1 MSLCFFFF
9 FKQKTAYEM
18 VMSDWSSDVCS
29 SDLRAAAPHARRPPL
44 PRSAAPPGPDR
55 RLARLDGGLR
65 RHAALRR
72 PRAAPAASRRAT
84 ERDLPRAP
92 GARARPTPARAVR
105 RVPRQ
110 RAPRRFRPL
119 DPLPRARVLSRPR
132 LPRRHGRAGADLIS
146 PRGARRGARRAPLG
160 GQAQLADRPR
170 RDGRGA
176 RRTVGADVLPRDP
189 LHPPAV
195 AQGRPLPHGRT
206 RRLEAPGPAGAHAG
220 RLRDG
225 VHRAA
230 DALGGARCAA
240 RGLHPDG
247 AGQGRRGV
255 DRGRQAHAQE
265 RRDPNRDDHGAPVRD
280 AARRRGRHRDGLRVA
295 GDRPPRDPV
304 HLQPRLP
311 RRAVRGLPLR
321 DRFHRHQLR
330 DRPALRLPRPARP
343 TMTIDA
349 ATGTS
354 LKPPTESSGLAG
366 PAPTLR
372 ARRTARLA
380 MAGFA
385 FVLLLG
391 AVAVAAPWLAPHDPT
406 RQSLRDRLAPPTL
419 EAPDGR
425 ARLLGTDH
433 LGRDVLSRVIYGA
446 RVSLVV
452 GLSAVVVGGALGA
465 TLGIAAGFRGGFAD
479 SVIMTLADAQLA
491 FPFILLAIGIIA
503 VLGPSFPTLIVGIGL
518 SGWVNYARVLRSQVL
533 VLRSREF
540 VDAILALGGAV
551 PRIVARH
558 ILPNVLSTLVVIATL
573 QLARAIVLEATLS
586 FLGLGIQPPTPSWGG
601 MIHEGREYLDTAW
614 WISTFPGLVL
624 MLTSIVVSRT
634 GDWLRDLLDP
644 TLRGE

>member
-1 MSLCFFFF
+1 
-9 FKQKTAYEM
+9 
-18 VMSDWSSDVCS
+18 
-29 SDLRAAAPHARRPPL
+29 
-44 PRSAAPPGPDR
+44 
-55 RLARLDGGLR
+55 
-65 RHAALRR
+65 
-72 PRAAPAASRRAT
+72 
-84 ERDLPRAP
+84 
-92 GARARPTPARAVR
+92 
-105 RVPRQ
+105 
-110 RAPRRFRPL
+110 
-119 DPLPRARVLSRPR
+119 
-132 LPRRHGRAGADLIS
+132 
-146 PRGARRGARRAPLG
+146 
-160 GQAQLADRPR
+160 
-170 RDGRGA
+170 
-176 RRTVGADVLPRDP
+176 
-189 LHPPAV
+189 
-195 AQGRPLPHGRT
+195 
-206 RRLEAPGPAGAHAG
+206 
-220 RLRDG
+220 
-225 VHRAA
+225 
-230 DALGGARCAA
+230 
-240 RGLHPDG
+240 
-247 AGQGRRGV
+247 
-255 DRGRQAHAQE
+255 
-265 RRDPNRDDHGAPVRD
+265 
-280 AARRRGRHRDGLRVA
+280 
-295 GDRPPRDPV
+295 
-304 HLQPRLP
+304 
-311 RRAVRGLPLR
+311 
-321 DRFHRHQLR
+321 
-330 DRPALRLPRPARP
+330 
-343 TMTIDA
+343 MTIDA

-391 AVAVAAPWLAPHDPT
+391 AVAMAAPWLAPHDPT

-503 VLGPSFPTLIVGIGL
+503 VLGPSFPTLIVVIGL
-518 SGWVNYARVLRSQVL
+518 SGWVSYARILRSQVL

-540 VDAILALGGAV
+540 VDAIHALGGSVARV
-551 PRIVARH
+551 IARH
-558 ILPNVLSTLVVIATL
+558 ILPNVLSSLVVIATL
-573 QLARAIVLEATLS
+573 ELARAIVLEATLS

-614 WISTFPGLVL
+614 WISTFPGVVL
-624 MLTSIVVSRT
+624 MLASLVVSRT